1 MSGWG
6 QTLHFDHVP
15 RTSGPPRTTDI
26 AGPTRLVRS
35 VPILLQK
42 SAAVDGLPAIELVST
57 GFDPPTQ
64 AALRNLTLRN
74 AQGLS
79 RRRSCD

>member
-1 MSGWG
+1 MSEKD

-35 VPILLQK
+35 VPDSDV
-42 SAAVDGLPAIELVST
+42 SASFDHLAGDGE
-57 GFDPPTQ
+57 
-64 AALRNLTLRN
+64 
-74 AQGLS
+74 
-79 RRRSCD
+79 